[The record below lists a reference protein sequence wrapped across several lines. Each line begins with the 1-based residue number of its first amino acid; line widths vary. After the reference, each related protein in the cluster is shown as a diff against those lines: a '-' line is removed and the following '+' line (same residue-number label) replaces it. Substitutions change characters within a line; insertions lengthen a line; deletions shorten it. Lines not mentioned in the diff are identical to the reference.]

1 MKNECINVCEYVYNV
16 QKGRGAGYAKNIFVF
31 DLQGKNKH
39 NLKNNK
45 MSLKE

>member
-1 MKNECINVCEYVYNV
+1 MCEYVYNV
-16 QKGRGAGYAKNIFVF
+16 QKGRETGYAKIFLSY